1 MHNEFEYRS
10 YSWLVDVDD
19 LPELPKALRPL
30 ATFDAGDHLGDP
42 TRSIRANVETFLATN
57 GVEFAGGRILMLAN
71 ARVLGHVFNPL
82 SVFWCLNDDGS
93 QRCVVAEVHNT
104 YGERHCYLLE
114 TDERG
119 GARTSKEF
127 YVSPFNDLDG
137 EYRMR
142 LPLPDTAL
150 ALSIVLARDGKAPFV
165 ATVSGRCAGDDA
177 RDRPQCAR
185 HPAGSAPSRRA
196 DQISRNPAVGQAL
209 THRSPTATSP
219 AGGSA
224 MTTTTLGT
232 EPSAHTIETER
243 WPGVATVP
251 SGLKVRVA
259 SPVARAL
266 FHKAVARLP
275 LRVQMPNGEFSGGGS
290 PDSPLMVIHRPDDF
304 AARVGD
310 SGLIGF
316 GESYMAGDWEAS
328 DLTAVLEV
336 FASRVATLIP
346 DFLQRL
352 RGLYIPKQPRSERN
366 STQNTRS
373 NISRHY
379 DLSNEMF
386 ELFLDDT
393 MTYSSALFEDLSV
406 GATPSWDV
414 FAAAQH
420 RKIDRLLDGAGVGPG
435 SRVLEIGT
443 GWGEL
448 AIRAAQRGATVRS
461 VTLSVE
467 QQELAAKRI
476 SAAGLADRV
485 QVDLLD
491 YRQVQGSTTPS
502 YRSR

>member
-1 MHNEFEYRS
+1 M
-10 YSWLVDVDD
+10 
-19 LPELPKALRPL
+19 
-30 ATFDAGDHLGDP
+30 
-42 TRSIRANVETFLATN
+42 
-57 GVEFAGGRILMLAN
+57 
-71 ARVLGHVFNPL
+71 
-82 SVFWCLNDDGS
+82 
-93 QRCVVAEVHNT
+93 
-104 YGERHCYLLE
+104 
-114 TDERG
+114 
-119 GARTSKEF
+119 
-127 YVSPFNDLDG
+127 
-137 EYRMR
+137 
-142 LPLPDTAL
+142 
-150 ALSIVLARDGKAPFV
+150 
-165 ATVSGRCAGDDA
+165 
-177 RDRPQCAR
+177 
-185 HPAGSAPSRRA
+185 
-196 DQISRNPAVGQAL
+196 
-209 THRSPTATSP
+209 
-219 AGGSA
+219 
-224 MTTTTLGT
+224 
-232 EPSAHTIETER
+232 
-243 WPGVATVP
+243 
-251 SGLKVRVA
+251 
-259 SPVARAL
+259 
-266 FHKAVARLP
+266 P

-346 DFLQRL
+346 DFLQAATRPL
-352 RGLYIPKQPRSERN
+352 HSEAALAVNGIRRRTRARTSPGTTTSRTRCSN
-366 STQNTRS
+366 CSSTAP
-373 NISRHY
+373 
-379 DLSNEMF
+379 
-386 ELFLDDT
+386 

-491 YRQVQGSTTPS
+491 YRQVQGEYDAVVSVEMIEAVGHQYWGSYFQTIDALLAPGGRAAIQAITMPHDRMLATRNTYTWVHKYIFPGGFLPSVRAIEDVTERMTTLRVRERMS
-502 YRSR
+502 MGDHYAQTLRLWDERFSARTDEASALGFDAVFARMWHFYLCYSEAGFRSGYLDVQQIVLDRRNQR

>member
-1 MHNEFEYRS
+1 
-10 YSWLVDVDD
+10 
-19 LPELPKALRPL
+19 
-30 ATFDAGDHLGDP
+30 
-42 TRSIRANVETFLATN
+42 
-57 GVEFAGGRILMLAN
+57 
-71 ARVLGHVFNPL
+71 
-82 SVFWCLNDDGS
+82 
-93 QRCVVAEVHNT
+93 
-104 YGERHCYLLE
+104 
-114 TDERG
+114 
-119 GARTSKEF
+119 
-127 YVSPFNDLDG
+127 
-137 EYRMR
+137 
-142 LPLPDTAL
+142 
-150 ALSIVLARDGKAPFV
+150 
-165 ATVSGRCAGDDA
+165 
-177 RDRPQCAR
+177 
-185 HPAGSAPSRRA
+185 
-196 DQISRNPAVGQAL
+196 
-209 THRSPTATSP
+209 
-219 AGGSA
+219 

-232 EPSAHTIETER
+232 EPSAHPIETER

-251 SGLKVRVA
+251 SGFKVRVA

-406 GATPSWDV
+406 GATPSWDA

-448 AIRAAQRGATVRS
+448 AIRAAERGATVRS

-491 YRQVQGSTTPS
+491 YRQVQGEYDAVVSVEMIEAVGHQYWGSYFQTIDALLAPGGRAAIQAITMPHDRMLATRNTYTWVHKYIFPGGFLPSVRAIEDVTERMTTLRVRERMS
-502 YRSR
+502 MGDHYAQTLRLWDERFSARTDEASALGFDAVFARMWHFYLCYSEAGFRSGYLDVQQIVLDRRNQR